1 MTAARITSK
10 LVVVL
15 LALVGSGI
23 LLASGGRVWVS
34 GTVDDAVLG
43 ASRVSG
49 TGTEV
54 ASGVVALALVGAAA
68 ALASATG
75 GAVVRR
81 ITLAVLALAG
91 LAEAVVAMRVALAPE
106 DPLGAIAAKAA
117 GRTGSIETHA
127 MSTAWP
133 WVAVVAGTLL
143 VLAAVLGWVG
153 ARRWRGLGARYEAPT
168 TSAGARGQRVATDWD
183 RLDAGDDPTLRDG
196 SGGT

>member
-1 MTAARITSK
+1 MNASRLTSK
-10 LVVVL
+10 LAVVL
-15 LALVGSGI
+15 LALLGSGI
-23 LLASGGRVWVS
+23 LLASGGRVWVN

-43 ASRVSG
+43 ASRISG

-81 ITLAVLALAG
+81 ITLGVLALAG
-91 LAEAVVAMRVALAPE
+91 VAEAVIAARVALAPE

-127 MSTAWP
+127 TITAWP
-133 WVAVVAGTLL
+133 WVCVGAGVLL
-143 VLAAVLGWVG
+143 VLASVAGWLGAG
-153 ARRWRGLGARYEAPT
+153 RWRGLGARYEAPT

-196 SGGT
+196 GAGT